1 MTLDKLKYSPGSNKL
16 VGARTA
22 VCSSPT
28 RRGLPADSVAA
39 LFARSFVFASL
50 AVLRR

>member
-16 VGARTA
+16 VGARNA
-22 VCSSPT
+22 VCASPT
-28 RRGLPADSVAA
+28 RRGLLADSVAA